1 MNTIVFII
9 IFFATL
15 YLIYKTQKREQREH
29 FYPAWANHDIYN
41 TLSNRLRLGVWR
53 GWININ
59 SLQMTNHLIQLTNTE
74 VRLFD
79 SNDEVLEAL
88 LKNKTIDIAIV
99 SEAAYGI
106 YILSQLSKTTQ
117 DLTKKNVIRQK
128 KLLEEKFNSRRLYS
142 LYPLYRI
149 LITNNFAI
157 NKPSDISN
165 KVIQITN
172 ISNEIYK
179 LDLDLLKNYKYI
191 EVYKERDRAADM
203 YGSLKEL
210 GYTMD
215 AYFSEYDNPNQFLGF
230 ISEKNNTNLIDLYED
245 LKDLKD
251 RKDRKDRKGRND
263 KNTNKKDKNLFP
275 KPEELLD
282 KYFFLKK
289 DKMDLSHYPSIIQR
303 RKQSLSYNNLHYNPK
318 FLNCY
323 SYKILLITR
332 SDVKDE
338 QIYLFTKA
346 IYDNF
351 EYLKNNIP
359 YFEYFDRKDLLKSQ
373 LSSILELH
381 KATYR
386 F

>member
-1 MNTIVFII
+1 MYTIVFII
-9 IFFATL
+9 IILAIL
-15 YLIYKTQKREQREH
+15 YLIYKKEKREH
-29 FYPAWANHDIYN
+29 FYPAWADHVIYN
-41 TLSNRLRLGVWR
+41 TLSNRLRIGVWR

-59 SLQMTNHLIQLTNTE
+59 SLQMTNHLIQITNSE

-88 LKNKTIDIAIV
+88 LKKKTIDIAIV

-128 KLLEEKFNSRRLYS
+128 KLLEEKFNSRRLYT

-149 LITNNFAI
+149 LITNNFSI
-157 NKPSDISN
+157 SKPKDISN
-165 KVIQITN
+165 KVVQITN

-215 AYFSEYDNPNQFLGF
+215 AYFSEYDNPNEFLKF
-230 ISEKNNTNLIDLYED
+230 ISEKNNTNLIDLYS
-245 LKDLKD
+245 
-251 RKDRKDRKGRND
+251 
-263 KNTNKKDKNLFP
+263 NTIARDNSFP

-289 DKMDLSHYPSIIQR
+289 DKMDLSHYPSIVKR
-303 RKQSLSYNNLHYNPK
+303 REQSINYNNLDYNPK
-318 FLNCY
+318 LLNCY
-323 SYKILLITR
+323 SYKVILITR
-332 SDVKDE
+332 SDVNDE

-351 EYLKNNIP
+351 KHLKHDVP
-359 YFEYFDRKDLLKSQ
+359 YFKYFDRKDLLKSQ
-373 LSSILELH
+373 LSSILKLH
-381 KATYR
+381 RATYK